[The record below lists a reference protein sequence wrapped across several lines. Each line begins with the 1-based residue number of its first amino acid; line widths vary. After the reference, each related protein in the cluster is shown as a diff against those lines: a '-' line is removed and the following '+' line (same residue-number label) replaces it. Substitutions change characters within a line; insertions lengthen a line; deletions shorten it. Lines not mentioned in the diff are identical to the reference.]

1 MLNKF
6 DGDENCLFSAQLKEK
21 LDEQREQM
29 LAEVN
34 AERSAHQKMVKEFA
48 RLEQRYANLEEE
60 LRLEQSDPSRIAMN
74 KSRGIGSGKIPRKT
88 F

>member
-1 MLNKF
+1 
-6 DGDENCLFSAQLKEK
+6 
-21 LDEQREQM
+21 M

-60 LRLEQSDPSRIAMN
+60 LKLEQTDPNRIALN
-74 KSRGIGSGKIPRKT
+74 KSRDIAAGMFLKHFCGIDLSYAEGEVRDVL
-88 F
+88 